1 MHEFGWVGV
10 GHPGRGVLGAWGI
23 AHLIRIRGSAE
34 PPRMICA
41 SIPQMC
47 SPMTST
53 KIKQTKMIRITS
65 TRRNPRKS
73 NAQINYGW
81 VGAWICGEG
90 HQLTYTD
97 LHFPAVSW
105 FQMTLMI
112 TSTKKQPENKSEIK
126 ITARAR
132 GNKIHQTRAQKKRG
146 QHLPG

>member
-10 GHPGRGVLGAWGI
+10 GHPGRGGA
-23 AHLIRIRGSAE
+23 GSQGDC
-34 PPRMICA
+34 PPDSDLRFCRTPRMICA

-47 SPMTST
+47 SPMTSAKT
-53 KIKQTKMIRITS
+53 KQTKMIRITS

-97 LHFPAVSW
+97 LHFPAVSR

-126 ITARAR
+126 ITARPR